1 MNSKVDEFINSERK
15 WKDEF
20 RKLRQIILECN
31 LDENLKWGK
40 PCYMVDGK
48 NIVIMHGF
56 KEYCALLFIKGSLLK
71 DSKRILVAQTENVQA
86 GRQVRFT
93 NIQDILKIEK
103 TLKAYIYEAIKI
115 EKAGLEVQYKKN
127 SDYPIPD
134 EFQLRLDKDA
144 SLRTAFQA
152 LTPGRQK
159 GYIFYFSKAK
169 QSKTRESRIEKYIPK
184 ILDGMGMDD

>member
-1 MNSKVDEFINSERK
+1 MNSKVDEFINSEKK

-40 PCYMVDGK
+40 PCYMINGK
-48 NIVIMHGF
+48 NIVLMHGF

-71 DSKRILVAQTENVQA
+71 DAERILVAQTENVQA
-86 GRQVRFT
+86 GRQIRFT

-115 EKAGLEVQYKKN
+115 EKSGLEIQYKKN
-127 SDYPIPD
+127 SEYPIPV
-134 EFQLRLDKDA
+134 EFQLRLDKDT
-144 SLRTAFQA
+144 SLRTAFQS

-184 ILDGMGMDD
+184 ILDGLGLDD